1 MSSSASCLDGPATA
15 CAASTVALDFETA
28 YGPGYSVQDLGY
40 SAYVRDP
47 RFRALLVAVADDS
60 HSASCRPEAFPWEQ
74 IHGKTLLAHN
84 AAFDRAVFARLQET
98 GVIPAHVRPAAW
110 HDTAALCAYI
120 GAPRAL
126 AEAAQVLFGITLD
139 KTIRDRMAGGD
150 LFDNVSEYAA
160 TDAKVAAMLWA
171 KFSPF
176 WPEHE
181 RRLAHLTAEMG
192 FRGITL
198 DRDRAGRAFAGLED
212 QAESARVA
220 LPWFPESAAASPKA
234 IAAECRRHNVPPP
247 DTTCAKD
254 GAFDA
259 WLEQY
264 GTTEPARYI
273 RLVQEL
279 RSLNRA
285 AKVLESMLARVRPD
299 GRIDAHTMY
308 FGAATGRWSG
318 GGHGLNF
325 QNLNRGSTGLA
336 TGAEAGD
343 ADLRACLIAAPG
355 HKLVIVDL
363 AQIEPR
369 CLAWMAGDRAWLD
382 LVRAG
387 MNPYEAH
394 AATAHGWT
402 GRKLKVER
410 PTLYAQ
416 CKAERLGLGYG
427 CGAEKFVTVAKI
439 LGGLDLSPEQSQ
451 RIVRQFRQNNPAITL
466 LWRRLETAFTK
477 RDGQDYR
484 LPLPSGRR
492 LRYFNVSS
500 ADMTAQVVKGGP
512 RYPFYGG
519 KLCEN
524 LIQAMARDVFAEGL
538 LRVED
543 AGLNPI
549 LTVHDEIVCEL
560 PEDRAADALK
570 EAVRLMTLPPAWAPD
585 LPLEA
590 EGTITDHYRK

>member
-1 MSSSASCLDGPATA
+1 VPSSCSSPDAATCA
-15 CAASTVALDFETA
+15 CAASTVAIDFETA
-28 YGPGYSVQDLGY
+28 YGSGYSVQDLGY

-47 RFRALLVAVADDS
+47 RFRALLVAVAGGE
-60 HSASCRPEAFPWEQ
+60 HRASCRPSAFPWDLL
-74 IHGKTLLAHN
+74 HGKTLIAHN
-84 AAFDRAVFARLQET
+84 AAFDRAVFTRLQET
-98 GVIPAHVRPAAW
+98 GGIPSPVRPTAW
-110 HDTAALCAYI
+110 HDTAALCAYL

-126 AEAAQVLFGITLD
+126 DDAARVLFGITLD
-139 KTIRDRMAGGD
+139 KSVRDRMAGGGD
-150 LFDNVSEYAA
+150 LFDNVADYAA
-160 TDAKVAAMLWA
+160 TDAQVAAMIWE

-198 DRDRAGRAFAGLED
+198 DRERAQRAFEGLED
-212 QAESARVA
+212 QAESARMA
-220 LPWFPESAAASPKA
+220 LPWFPGQAAASPKA
-234 IAAECRRHNVPPP
+234 IVEECRKHNIPPP

-254 GAFDA
+254 GVFDA

-264 GTTEPARYI
+264 GRTEPARYI

-285 AKVLESMLARVRPD
+285 AKVLETMLARVRPD
-299 GRIDAHTMY
+299 GRIDTHTMY

-318 GGHGLNF
+318 GGHGLNL
-325 QNLNRGSTGLA
+325 QNLNRV
-336 TGAEAGD
+336 EAGN

-394 AATAHGWT
+394 AATAHGWH
-402 GRKLKVER
+402 GEKLKSTR
-410 PTLYAQ
+410 PTLYAL

-439 LGGLDLSPEQSQ
+439 LGGLDLSLAESQ
-451 RIVRQFRQNNPAITL
+451 RIVREFRVNNPAIIG
-466 LWRRLETAFTK
+466 LWRRLEAAFRT
-477 RDGQDYR
+477 RAGQDYR
-484 LPLPSGRR
+484 LPLPSGRK
-492 LRYFNVSS
+492 LRYFAVS
-500 ADMTAQVVKGGP
+500 AEDMTAHVVKGGP
-512 RYPFYGG
+512 RFTFYGG

-538 LRVED
+538 LRVEE

-549 LTVHDEIVCEL
+549 LTVHDEVICEL
-560 PEDRAADALK
+560 PEDRAEEALQ
-570 EAVRLMTLPPAWAPD
+570 EIIRLMTVPPAWAAD
-585 LPLEA
+585 LPVEA
-590 EGTITDHYRK
+590 EGCITDYYRK

>member
-1 MSSSASCLDGPATA
+1 MPSSCSSPDATA

-47 RFRALLVAVADDS
+47 RFRALLVAVAGDG
-60 HSASCRPEAFPWEQ
+60 HRAACRPGAFPWELL
-74 IHGKTLLAHN
+74 HGKTLVAHN
-84 AAFDRAVFARLQET
+84 AAFDRAVFTRLQELGT
-98 GVIPAHVRPAAW
+98 IPAQVRPDAW

-126 AEAAQVLFGITLD
+126 DEAAQVLFGITVD
-139 KTIRDRMAGGD
+139 KSVRDRMAGEGD
-150 LFDNVSEYAA
+150 LFDNVSDYAA
-160 TDAKVAAMLWA
+160 TDAHVAALLWA
-171 KFSPF
+171 KFSPH

-181 RRLAHLTAEMG
+181 RRLARLTAEMG

-198 DRDRAGRAFAGLED
+198 DRQRAEKAFEGLED
-212 QAESARVA
+212 QAESARMA
-220 LPWFPESAAASPKA
+220 LPWFPAQPAASPKA
-234 IAAECRRHNVPPP
+234 IAEECRRHKVPPP

-259 WLEQY
+259 WLTQY
-264 GTTEPARYI
+264 GHTEPARYI

-285 AKVLESMLARVRPD
+285 AKVLQTMLARVRPD

-318 GGHGLNF
+318 GGHGLNL
-325 QNLNRGSTGLA
+325 QNLNRS
-336 TGAEAGD
+336 EAGN

-394 AATAHGWT
+394 AATAHGWR
-402 GRKLKVER
+402 GKKLKTER
-410 PTLYAQ
+410 PTLYAL

-427 CGAEKFVTVAKI
+427 CGAEKFVSVAKI
-439 LGGLDLSPEQSQ
+439 LGGLDLSPADSQ
-451 RIVRQFRQNNPAITL
+451 RIVREFRQNNPAIIG
-466 LWRRLETAFTK
+466 LWRRLEAAFAN
-477 RDGQDYR
+477 RDGHDYR
-484 LPLPSGRR
+484 LPLPSGRK
-492 LRYFNVSS
+492 LRYFAVSKE
-500 ADMTAQVVKGGP
+500 DMTAQVVKGGP
-512 RYPFYGG
+512 RYSFYGG

-560 PEDRAADALK
+560 PEDRAGEGLR
-570 EAVRLMTLPPAWAPD
+570 EIIRLMTIPPAWAPD
-585 LPLEA
+585 LPVEA
-590 EGTITDHYRK
+590 EGCITDHYRK